1 MVGIFLFSSAQI
13 FPISPV
19 ESKAPA
25 FRLEELIM
33 SANNILDENAL
44 LQTPCS
50 HISNEKTRQDIAY
63 YRAQEISKLLF
74 DSGLISLLEYNNL
87 SELNLKTF
95 SPILAEIM
103 PRLT

>member
-1 MVGIFLFSSAQI
+1 
-13 FPISPV
+13 
-19 ESKAPA
+19 
-25 FRLEELIM
+25 M

-44 LQTPCS
+44 PQTLHN
-50 HISNEKTRQDIAY
+50 HISDEKIRQEIAY
-63 YRAQEISKLLF
+63 YRAQQIAKLLL

-87 SELNLKTF
+87 SELNRKTF

>member
-1 MVGIFLFSSAQI
+1 
-13 FPISPV
+13 
-19 ESKAPA
+19 
-25 FRLEELIM
+25 M

-44 LQTPCS
+44 PQTPHN
-50 HISNEKTRQDIAY
+50 HISNEKITQDISY
-63 YRAQEISKLLF
+63 YRAQEIAKLLF

-95 SPILAEIM
+95 SPILVEIM